1 MNHLSNYFQ
10 KGAVILVIVIALIIP
25 NMRVYSFVGKYE
37 VSSFAI
43 AANNHYSQNSP
54 QVEKPIIAPAI
65 VFVLLVAVII
75 GSGLAVGLTENQKH
89 QGCVNPILSFRSSD
103 QEYASHDFSQFDN

>member
-10 KGAVILVIVIALIIP
+10 KAAVILVIVIALIIP

-37 VSSFAI
+37 VSSSAI
-43 AANNHYSQNSP
+43 AANNHYSQNSL
-54 QVEKPIIAPAI
+54 QVEKPIAPAI
-65 VFVLLVAVII
+65 VSVLLVAVII

-89 QGCVNPILSFRSSD
+89 QGGVNPILSFRSSD
-103 QEYASHDFSQFDN
+103 KEYASHDFSQFDN